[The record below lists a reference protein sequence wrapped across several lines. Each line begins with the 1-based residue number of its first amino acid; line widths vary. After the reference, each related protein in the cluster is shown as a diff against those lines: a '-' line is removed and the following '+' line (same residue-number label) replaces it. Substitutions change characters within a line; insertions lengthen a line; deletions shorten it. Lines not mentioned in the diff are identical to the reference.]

1 MMNFSERFAVINS
14 GLAMLGRFARSQ
26 PRFFLIMIGAAWG
39 VVYETLRP
47 SSWRRTVIIEFR
59 RNLRQLVGSGFFS
72 VVVVAVITGLGLVSQ
87 AVYWLGFAGMAQ
99 MTGSLLSSVLLREI
113 APILVGVIL
122 LGRSGMLMLTEMGT
136 LTTSGR
142 LNTLNGMGI
151 DPFLVFV
158 VPRTIATTVSGITLG
173 TIFSVIALGMGYVAC
188 WMKGIVT
195 SSIWSFIFDVINSM
209 EPGDYVGIPLKF
221 LLSGASVGL
230 CCCLSG
236 MDVTAEDN
244 LTTFMPRGFSRG
256 IMSILVINVL
266 IDIILGSL

>member
-1 MMNFSERFAVINS
+1 MNFSERFAIINS
-14 GLAMLGRFARSQ
+14 GLAILGRFSRSQ
-26 PRFFLIMIGAAWG
+26 PRFFLIMIGGAWG
-39 VVYETLRP
+39 VLYEMLHP
-47 SSWRRTVIIEFR
+47 SAWRRTVLIEFR

-72 VVVVAVITGLGLVSQ
+72 VVVVAFITGLGLVSQ
-87 AVYWLGFAGMAQ
+87 AVYWLGFAGMSQ

-122 LGRSGMLMLTEMGT
+122 LGRSGMLMLTEMGN
-136 LTTSGR
+136 LTTGGR
-142 LNTLNGMGI
+142 LKTLSVMGI
-151 DPFLVFV
+151 DPFLAFV

-173 TIFSVIALGMGYVAC
+173 TLFSVIALAMGYVAC

-195 SSIWSFIFDVINSM
+195 VSIWSFIFEVINSM
-209 EPGDYVGIPLKF
+209 QLVDYVGIPLKF

-236 MDVTAEDN
+236 MDVTSEDN
-244 LTTFMPRGFSRG
+244 LTTFLPRGFSRG

-266 IDIILGSL
+266 VDIVLGSF